1 MRKATLKLRVTGIDH
16 VVLYVRDL
24 ARSKKFYVGL
34 LGMEMYH
41 ENRWRVFLQCGSQAV
56 ALFKVR
62 KAAEIHAG
70 SEMSH
75 MALRLISG
83 KHKEVKAALE
93 EAGIHVSGRRGDPQC
108 IYFNDPDG
116 HRLQLLT
123 SAGEE

>member
-1 MRKATLKLRVTGIDH
+1 M
-16 VVLYVRDL
+16 
-24 ARSKKFYVGL
+24 
-34 LGMEMYH
+34 
-41 ENRWRVFLQCGSQAV
+41 N
-56 ALFKVR
+56 
-62 KAAEIHAG
+62 
-70 SEMSH
+70 H

-93 EAGIHVSGRRGDPQC
+93 EASIHVSGRRGDPQC